1 MHVYLINKLGIMED
15 PTDSV
20 IYGPSTSNKIER
32 GLRDLHERLEKFF
45 KSQLSELLRGR
56 EYDPHNALDRQLLAY
71 VYVPIIQRE
80 CDIFV
85 EYWNAHRIREQ
96 ENLELP
102 TGVPNHM
109 FSFPEQ
115 YGASHKGH
123 KLRREQLRE
132 VAETSGVLQV
142 GHFDFME
149 QEVKRQCEHYLP
161 NVNKVKSMNAI
172 EAFRFVKQRVVASSE
187 YK

>member
-85 EYWNAHRIREQ
+85 EY
-96 ENLELP
+96 
-102 TGVPNHM
+102 
-109 FSFPEQ
+109 
-115 YGASHKGH
+115 
-123 KLRREQLRE
+123 
-132 VAETSGVLQV
+132 
-142 GHFDFME
+142 
-149 QEVKRQCEHYLP
+149 
-161 NVNKVKSMNAI
+161 
-172 EAFRFVKQRVVASSE
+172 
-187 YK
+187 